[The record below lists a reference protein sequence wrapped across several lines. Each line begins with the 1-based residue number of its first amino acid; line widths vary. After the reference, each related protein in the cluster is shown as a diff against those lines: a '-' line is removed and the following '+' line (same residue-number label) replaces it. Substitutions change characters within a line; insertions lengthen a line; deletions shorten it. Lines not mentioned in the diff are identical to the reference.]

1 MIGFGKKIAAIF
13 AVVGC
18 LLGSMTL
25 VSAQTMPAT
34 PTGSP
39 PVRTAPAPGSAEAN
53 LRPCP
58 DGRGSCTLIDNPLVS
73 RGTDLY
79 RQVGGVV
86 GYVLLLIGSVTLL
99 MIVWGGFQWLTAA
112 GNAEKI
118 EQGSKTMIW
127 AVIGVFAV
135 FISYVLLN
143 NYLDYLTGAK

>member
-1 MIGFGKKIAAIF
+1 MIGFGKKIAVML
-13 AVVGC
+13 AVAGC
-18 LLGSMTL
+18 LFGGTQVVL
-25 VSAQTMPAT
+25 AQTT
-34 PTGSP
+34 PSAPGVSP
-39 PVRTAPAPGSAEAN
+39 SANTAPAAGSAAAN
-53 LRPCP
+53 LKPCP

-73 RGTDLY
+73 RGTDVY

>member
-1 MIGFGKKIAAIF
+1 MFNTSRMTGFGKKF
-13 AVVGC
+13 AVSLMIIACVLVGGEVA
-18 LLGSMTL
+18 L
-25 VSAQTMPAT
+25 AQTSPSAGTPAS
-34 PTGSP
+34 GQ
-39 PVRTAPAPGSAEAN
+39 PGATN
-53 LRPCP
+53 LKPCP
-58 DGRGSCTLIDNPLVS
+58 DGRGSCTLIDNPIAG
-73 RGTDLY
+73 RGTDIY

-86 GYVLLLIGSVTLL
+86 GYVLLLIGSITLL

-143 NYLDYLTGAK
+143 NYLDYLTGVK